1 MIDRRGCDL
10 LRQWKFVNNMR
21 TKKPGY
27 WRNLFLYTAFLLIL
41 AVLGVLL
48 SISYKG
54 AMNYLH
60 PSRTHRPATENPA
73 RHGITYQDIT
83 LVTSDGLK
91 LEAWYSPSQNG
102 AVILVA
108 HGFGGARSADL
119 HAAIAQYG
127 YGVVSWDA
135 RAHGESEGELCTW
148 GYYETRDVEAAL
160 TFALNQKGVR
170 HVGALGQSMGAV
182 TILRSAAPGDEI
194 EAIVIDSAF
203 PTIEE
208 MVERVISSPIMRP
221 CLRFFVEREIG
232 LIAEDLRPIDEIGRI
247 SPRPIFILQGGQDT
261 VIPPDSAQR
270 LYDAAGEPRHL
281 WVVERVGHAAMFDRM
296 RDEYMRR
303 VIGFFDETFDFRG
316 FEGTKSY

>member
-1 MIDRRGCDL
+1 MIQCRGCDL
-10 LRQWKFVNNMR
+10 LMRWKNANMMR
-21 TKKPGY
+21 TQKPGY

-48 SISYKG
+48 SISHKG

-108 HGFGGARSADL
+108 HGFGGARSAEL
-119 HAAIAQYG
+119 HAALARYG

-160 TFALNQKGVR
+160 AFALDQKGVR
-170 HVGALGQSMGAV
+170 HVGALGQSMGGA
-182 TILRSAAPGDEI
+182 TILRAAASGDEI

-203 PTIEE
+203 PAIEE

-221 CLRFFVEREIG
+221 TVRFFVEREIG
-232 LIAEDLRPIDEIGRI
+232 LIADDLRPIDEIGLI
-247 SPRPIFILQGGQDT
+247 SPRPIFILQGEQDT

-270 LYDAAGEPRHL
+270 LHDAAGEPRRL
-281 WVVERVGHAAMFDRM
+281 WIEEGAGHTEMYTLM
-296 RDEYMRR
+296 PDEYMRR
-303 VIGFFDETFDFRG
+303 VTAFFDETLEIHEI
-316 FEGTKSY
+316 EGN